1 MGRVEIG
8 SFHKVSSGGLL
19 QATAHRV
26 QGVLV
31 AEQPG
36 FRGGQM
42 HRFDGFQDQLA
53 ALLHQP
59 KTEACLGFTQVDASS
74 LIGRDHLLIAGHG
87 IAQIG
92 KSHYR

>member
-8 SFHKVSSGGLL
+8 AFYMVSSGGLFK
-19 QATAHRV
+19 AAAHRG
-26 QGVLV
+26 QGFLV

-59 KTEACLGFTQVDASS
+59 ETVACSGLTQVDATS
-74 LIGRDHLLIAGHG
+74 LIGRDHFLVAGQG
-87 IAQIG
+87 ETPN
-92 KSHYR
+92 

>member
-1 MGRVEIG
+1 
-8 SFHKVSSGGLL
+8 
-19 QATAHRV
+19 
-26 QGVLV
+26 
-31 AEQPG
+31 
-36 FRGGQM
+36 M